1 MTKLAAILVLLALGL
16 AACGGSDDNSQPT
29 PAEPASS
36 AEPAAP
42 PEPEAE
48 PAGDPEGTAPTDS
61 SSTEPLPDA
70 TAEPVPAA
78 DTPSGKPI
86 QITTNPEDELRVS
99 TSGWTTDFT
108 RHTVPLEEFM
118 GGGPPR
124 DGIPPID
131 EPALDT
137 VAEAGEYL
145 EAREPV
151 IEVELEGE
159 ARAYPLRVLVW
170 HEIAND
176 TIGDTPISVTF
187 CPLCYTAIV
196 FDRRF
201 KGTVLD
207 FGTSGN
213 LRNSDLVMWDR
224 QTETWWQQFSGEGVI
239 GEHAGELLTQIPA
252 TIAAWEDFAARHPD
266 GTVLSQ
272 DTGLDRPYGQQPY
285 VGYDSIDQPPFFPV
299 ANLDDDRLAPKE
311 RVALI
316 DRPGDTVVV
325 PFGALEAAG
334 TIEVDVAGE
343 LLTVEWVGGVRS
355 SLNGP
360 SIGESEERGSA
371 RVTNTAGE
379 LVTFD
384 TPFWFAVAAFRPDA
398 RVVQ

>member
-1 MTKLAAILVLLALGL
+1 MTKLAAILMLLALGA
-16 AACGGSDDNSQPT
+16 AACGGSDDNSQPEPAGTAAVGEPT
-29 PAEPASS
+29 PPESEPAADPEATADSEPVADPDAAPSAAAEPA
-36 AEPAAP
+36 P
-42 PEPEAE
+42 
-48 PAGDPEGTAPTDS
+48 G
-61 SSTEPLPDA
+61 
-70 TAEPVPAA
+70 A

-86 QITTNPEDELRVS
+86 QVTPNFEDELRVN

-108 RHTVPLEEFM
+108 RHTVPLNEFM

-131 EPALDT
+131 EPTFDT

-145 EAREPV
+145 EPREPV
-151 IEVELEGE
+151 IEVELNGE

-201 KGTVLD
+201 KGEVLD

-239 GEHAGELLTQIPA
+239 GLHAGELLTQIPA

-266 GTVLSQ
+266 GTVLSSN
-272 DTGLDRPYGQQPY
+272 TGFDRPYGQQPY
-285 VGYDSIDQPPFFPV
+285 VGYDTIDQPPFFPV
-299 ANLDDDRLAPKE
+299 ANIDDDRLPPKE

-325 PFGALEAAG
+325 SFGALEAAG
-334 TIEVDVAGE
+334 TIETRCPARCS
-343 LLTVEWVGGVRS
+343 RS
-355 SLNGP
+355 SGWP
-360 SIGESEERGSA
+360 ASVARSTASRSETAKSA
-371 RVTNTAGE
+371 ARRASRM
-379 LVTFD
+379 
-384 TPFWFAVAAFRPDA
+384 RPA
-398 RVVQ
+398 SW